1 MNSHLLSHH
10 KVCKQLSGTLNEF
23 EGLQIY
29 KLYSAV
35 QPQGIRCLALQSC
48 GNSSFH
54 LRLHLH
60 LLYMRGHPSQFPL

>member
-35 QPQGIRCLALQSC
+35 QPQGIRCCMGLEVNALDIVS
-48 GNSSFH
+48 
-54 LRLHLH
+54 L
-60 LLYMRGHPSQFPL
+60 